1 MTVTTTAPRPLAR
14 TPAPAR
20 SGSRFSP
27 KTREGIAAYV
37 FMSPFLIGLFGLSLG
52 PIIASLLLSFTD
64 YDLLSSPTWVGLG
77 NYRTLLTDAHYLKS
91 LSVTFVFVGLSVP
104 ATLAFALLL
113 AAALNRGIRGLTIYR
128 AVFYV
133 PSLLGGSVAI
143 AVLWR
148 ELFADGGVV
157 NYLLQFLGWHNPPVW
172 LVDPDFSIY
181 TLVILSV
188 WQFGAPMI
196 IFLAG
201 LRQIPRELY
210 EAAEVDGAGK
220 ISQFIHITFPLLTP
234 LVLFNLI
241 MQMIGAFQAFTGAYI
256 ISGGK
261 GGPLDS
267 TLFYTL
273 YLYIQ
278 GFGYLHMG
286 YASAMAWVLLIIIG
300 AFTALVFGTS
310 RHWVFYM
317 EQQ

>member
-1 MTVTTTAPRPLAR
+1 MTSGPLTTAAVA
-14 TPAPAR
+14 APAVAR
-20 SGSRFSP
+20 GPGGLSS
-27 KTREGIAAYV
+27 KTKESIAGYV
-37 FMSPFLIGLFGLSLG
+37 FMAPFLIGLFGLSLV
-52 PIIASLLLSFTD
+52 PIIASSLLSFTD
-64 YDLLSSPTWVGLG
+64 YNLLTAPTWVGLD
-77 NYRTLLTDAHYLKS
+77 NYRALLADGHYRKS
-91 LSVTFVFVGLSVP
+91 LVVTFVFVGLSVP
-104 ATLAFALLL
+104 TTLL
-113 AAALNRGIRGLTIYR
+113 AALVLAAVLNRGIRGLAIYR

-148 ELFADGGVV
+148 QLFADGGVV
-157 NYLLQFLGWHNPPVW
+157 NRLLGFFGWEHPPAW
-172 LVDPDFSIY
+172 LVDPDFTLQ

-201 LRQIPRELY
+201 LRQIPADLY
-210 EAAEVDGAGK
+210 EAARVDGAGRLA
-220 ISQFIHITFPLLTP
+220 QFFRITIPLLTP

-241 MQMIGAFQAFTGAYI
+241 MQMIGAFQAFTSAYV

-286 YASAMAWVLLIIIG
+286 YASAMAWVLLVIIG
-300 AFTALVFGTS
+300 AFTALIFATS